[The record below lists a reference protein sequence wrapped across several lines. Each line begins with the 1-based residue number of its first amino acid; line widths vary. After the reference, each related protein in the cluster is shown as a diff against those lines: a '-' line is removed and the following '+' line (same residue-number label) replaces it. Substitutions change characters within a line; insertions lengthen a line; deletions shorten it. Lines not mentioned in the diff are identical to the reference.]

1 MQPSDTPEGL
11 PAEHSARTGG
21 KTGPHRAPTSHPAV
35 LYVEDDPNDARLLQ
49 AAWAKVGLRNPLHIV
64 PDDEAAFRY
73 LFGQGAYANRAKHPS
88 PCLILLDL
96 KLPKATGV
104 EVLRRIREDPSTRM
118 LHVMILSASSGWL
131 ELAAAHTWHVLQT
144 TLHIDGF
151 LVKPA
156 TFDQWV
162 EIVEGLQGWLQRA
175 TQIL

>member
-1 MQPSDTPEGL
+1 MQPSDTPESL
-11 PAEHSARTGG
+11 PEERSTGTGG
-21 KTGPHRAPTSHPAV
+21 QSGPHRAPASHPAV
-35 LYVEDDPNDARLLQ
+35 LYIEDDPNDARLLQ
-49 AAWAKVGLRNPLHIV
+49 AAWAKVGLRNPLHVV

-73 LFGQGAYANRAKHPS
+73 LFREGADANRVEHPF

-96 KLPKATGV
+96 KLPKVTGV

-131 ELAAAHTWHVLQT
+131 ELSAAHTWHVLQE

-156 TFDQWV
+156 AFDQWV
-162 EIVEGLQGWLQRA
+162 GIVQSLQLWLQRA
-175 TQIL
+175 TQIH